1 MRKTERE
8 LRDAFIR
15 TARAQ
20 IGYRSV
26 PGVGTSTYG
35 SWAGYPQGQWDGA
48 FLDWCANQHGLMLPR
63 MTDTNAAL
71 SQYVRTGRLYL
82 KPQIGDIAFT
92 HPDVQFG
99 QPRVGLVTDIHRGG
113 ATYTVLRG
121 MEANPQPRANQD
133 PVGIYEL
140 QEGWG
145 YGLGFGRP
153 RYKQPGPWYTEKHP
167 EDNDTVGIRPSD
179 VQVGRKNAKVTTLQ
193 MALAKAIGAESMTRG
208 SFDKLTRAWYA
219 EWQRQCGLVGPD
231 ANGHP
236 DAVTLGKLADRTG
249 LFTLKEA

>member
-48 FLDWCANQHGLMLPR
+48 FLDWCAGYNGLMLPR

-71 SQYVRTGRLYL
+71 SQYVRTGRLYV
-82 KPQIGDIAFT
+82 KPRVGDIAFG

-99 QPRVGLVTDIHRGG
+99 QPLVGVVTDVRNGDF
-113 ATYTVLRG
+113 TVLRG
-121 MEANPQPRANQD
+121 MSRNPQPRANQD
-133 PVGIYEL
+133 AVGVYESTAYYP
-140 QEGWG
+140 EVI
-145 YGLGFGRP
+145 GFGRP
-153 RYKQPGPWYTEKHP
+153 RYKRPGPWYTEPHP

-193 MALAKAIGAESMTRG
+193 MALAEAVGAENMTRG
-208 SFDKLTRAWYA
+208 SFDKLTKAWYA

-236 DAVTLGKLADRTG
+236 DTVTLGKLADRTG